1 MVKRLAI
8 VIVLLIASV
17 NITLSQCAMCRATL
31 ESNVSNGSETTL
43 SGNLNMGILYL
54 FAAPYLII
62 ATVAYFWYKNS
73 RIANKSKAI
82 A

>member
-17 NITLSQCAMCRATL
+17 NITLAQCAMCRATL

>member
-1 MVKRLAI
+1 MVKRIVSIIFLLLAT
-8 VIVLLIASV
+8 V
-17 NITLSQCAMCRATL
+17 NVTLAQCAMCKATL
-31 ESNVSNGSETTL
+31 ESNVSNGAETTL

-73 RIANKSKAI
+73 RLANKSKAI